1 MGIVSIPKRKVHQ
14 IKKTIE
20 SQIESPD
27 VVKVAAG
34 GALVAGGILLLTG
47 QRRAG
52 IALSV
57 AGAALTL
64 LSEQEVVRSW
74 WEQLPDYVEHLEH
87 IVGRMKNSVE
97 EITVTR
103 DNLRQVI
110 TGTGR

>member
-14 IKKTIE
+14 IKKAIE
-20 SQIESPD
+20 TQVESPD

-87 IVGRMKNSVE
+87 MVNRMKNSVE

>member
-1 MGIVSIPKRKVHQ
+1 MAIVSIPKRKVHQ
-14 IKKTIE
+14 MKQAIE
-20 SQIESPD
+20 AQIESPD
-27 VVKVAAG
+27 LAKLAAG

-64 LSEQEVVRSW
+64 LTEQEAVRTW
-74 WEQLPDYVEHLEH
+74 WEQIPDYVEHLENM
-87 IVGRMKNSVE
+87 VGRVKNSME

-103 DNLRQVI
+103 DNLKQVL

>member
-1 MGIVSIPKRKVHQ
+1 MGIVSLPKRKVHQ
-14 IKKTIE
+14 MKKAIE

-27 VVKVAAG
+27 LLKFAAG

-52 IALSV
+52 IAVSV

-64 LSEQEVVRSW
+64 LGEKEVVRTW
-74 WEQLPDYVEHLEH
+74 WEQIPDYVEHLEH
-87 IVGRMKNSVE
+87 MVGRVKSSME

-103 DNLRQVI
+103 DNLRQVL
-110 TGTGR
+110 TGTGL

>member
-14 IKKTIE
+14 MKNAIE

-27 VVKVAAG
+27 VVKFAAA

-52 IALSV
+52 IAASV

-64 LSEQEVVRSW
+64 LGEQDLVRKW
-74 WEQLPDYVEHLEH
+74 WEQIPDYVEHLEH
-87 IVGRMKNSVE
+87 MVSSVKSSME

-103 DNLRQVI
+103 ENLRQVL

>member
-1 MGIVSIPKRKVHQ
+1 MGIVSLPKRKVQ
-14 IKKTIE
+14 QVKQAIE

-27 VVKVAAG
+27 LVRLTAG

-52 IALSV
+52 IAVSV

-64 LSEQEVVRSW
+64 LGEQETVRTW
-74 WEQLPDYVEHLEH
+74 WEQIPDYVSHLENM
-87 IVGRMKNSVE
+87 VGRVKSSME
-97 EITVTR
+97 EMNVTR
-103 DNLRQVI
+103 DNLRQVL

>member
-1 MGIVSIPKRKVHQ
+1 MGAISIPKRKVHQ
-14 IKKTIE
+14 MKKAIE

-27 VVKVAAG
+27 VLKFAAG

-52 IALSV
+52 IAVSV

-64 LSEQEVVRSW
+64 LGEQDLVRSW

-87 IVGRMKNSVE
+87 AVSRMKSSVE

-103 DNLRQVI
+103 DNLKQVL

>member
-14 IKKTIE
+14 VKNAIE

-27 VVKVAAG
+27 LAKVAAG

-47 QRRAG
+47 NRKAG
-52 IALSV
+52 IAVSV

-64 LSEQEVVRSW
+64 LTEQEMVRTW
-74 WEQLPDYVEHLEH
+74 WERIPDYVEHLENM
-87 IVGRMKNSVE
+87 IARMKDSMD

-103 DNLRQVI
+103 DNLRQVL
-110 TGTGR
+110 TGTDR